1 MIFGS
6 IASGSSGNCAYA
18 SSGNT
23 SVLIDTGISKKR
35 IEEGLQMNDI
45 SASEIDGILITHEHI
60 DHISGLGVFLRK
72 YTNTKVY
79 STKKTID
86 AILNSNKIGKVDT
99 DLFVPINKDEEFE
112 IGDLSVKAF
121 AISHDAADPVGYRV
135 SYEGVDVAVATDMGC
150 YDEYIIDNLKGIN
163 AGIIEANHDVN
174 MLMVGSYPYD
184 LKRRILGEKGH
195 LSNESSGKLI
205 DSILHDDLEYIL
217 LGHLSKENNME
228 ELAFESVKNE
238 IDLSESPYKTTDF
251 NIRVAKRDKPMRFM
265 EI

>member
-18 SSGNT
+18 SSGNI

-45 SASEIDGILITHEHI
+45 SANEIDGILITHEHI

-112 IGDLSVKAF
+112 IGDLTVKAF

-238 IDLSESPYKTTDF
+238 INLSESPYNTKDF

>member
-6 IASGSSGNCAYA
+6 IASGSSGNCAFA

-23 SVLIDTGISKKR
+23 NLLIDTGISKKR
-35 IEEGLQMNDI
+35 IEEGLSMNDI
-45 SASEIDGILITHEHI
+45 SASEINGILITHEHI

-72 YTNTKVY
+72 YKDAKVY

-86 AILNSNKIGKVDT
+86 AILNGNKIGKVEPES
-99 DLFVPINKDEEFE
+99 FIAINKDEEFE
-112 IGDLSVKAF
+112 IGDLTVRAF

-135 SYEGVDVAVATDMGC
+135 MHESSSVAVATDMGY

-174 MLMVGSYPYD
+174 MLMVGSYPYE
-184 LKRRILGEKGH
+184 LKRRILGTKGH

-238 IDLSESPYKTTDF
+238 INLSESPYNTKDF
-251 NIRVAKRDKPMRFM
+251 NIRVAKRDEPMRFM